1 MRFQLSGSCLMIC
14 KQSYDECSK
23 TKLLLN
29 SSLEDNQICAS
40 VTIGV
45 FDHFYRVI
53 FPNDLFSCAYDYIKL
68 KRNVH
73 DTNTNMSDDGGG
85 NRDV

>member
-1 MRFQLSGSCLMIC
+1 MRFQLSGSCLKIC

-23 TKLLLN
+23 TRLLLN

-45 FDHFYRVI
+45 FDHFYRAI
-53 FPNDLFSCAYDYIKL
+53 FPNDLFSCAYDYFKL
-68 KRNVH
+68 KGMFMIPTRIWV
-73 DTNTNMSDDGGG
+73 DDGGG